1 MVFQSYALYPHMSVE
16 ENIGFGLRMNGMIKS
31 DVRSKVTEA
40 ASILHVSLLRVKLG
54 WYHFRAGWQWWSDD
68 IPADFSKAGELARAL
83 VRTGLTPH
91 NLPADCSNDRA
102 DDGIVMSG
110 RAPADQGLFFGVAL
124 VASAVM
130 SSAFFCGE

>member
-1 MVFQSYALYPHMSVE
+1 MSVE

-40 ASILHVSLLRVKLG
+40 ASILHVRPTSRVKLG

-110 RAPADQGLFFGVAL
+110 RRSLIKGYFWRCAGRGSGHVFGLT
-124 VASAVM
+124 
-130 SSAFFCGE
+130 